1 MQSFFAYLAGKAI
14 FRRRARANRRGILD
28 AMNREHGYTL
38 METLVT
44 LTLMM
49 ILSVGGL
56 YGWQRWQQQQRLW
69 QTAVQVR
76 DFLLFLRDDAN
87 AYNRDR
93 VLRVGQDEV
102 GWCLSA
108 EGEGPDC
115 ASGTSFTLRP
125 RWPGITLAGDHA
137 GWRYAWS
144 GVLWSA
150 QHRLGGESAAAERGR
165 QLEHCDLT
173 LGADSFMPQRQRRR
187 VSVSR
192 RGFSLAEALI
202 AMAIGSLLLMGACR
216 FLPALQR
223 HILRQGEQLALENEL
238 WQRVHAVGKHLQRA
252 GYCRGACGGA
262 GLELAAGGECLIV
275 RWDANSNGRWET
287 SPAAAAESTGF
298 RLHDGALETL
308 RGASDCRGG
317 GWEKITN
324 PAAIVVTRFS
334 VQRQVTPGFAPE
346 LSVTLAARS
355 AQQTGLTSEVEQ
367 RVTGYNL

>member
-93 VLRVGQDEV
+93 VLRVGRGRSGLVPER
-102 GWCLSA
+102 G
-108 EGEGPDC
+108 GEGPDC

-125 RWPGITLAGDHA
+125 RWPGITLAGVTH
-137 GWRYAWS
+137 GLGFYGLRS
-144 GVLWSA
+144 V
-150 QHRLGGESAAAERGR
+150 RTGGESAAAERGR

-192 RGFSLAEALI
+192 RGFSPRRRRLSPWPLAR
-202 AMAIGSLLLMGACR
+202 C
-216 FLPALQR
+216 
-223 HILRQGEQLALENEL
+223 
-238 WQRVHAVGKHLQRA
+238 
-252 GYCRGACGGA
+252 C
-262 GLELAAGGECLIV
+262 
-275 RWDANSNGRWET
+275 
-287 SPAAAAESTGF
+287 
-298 RLHDGALETL
+298 
-308 RGASDCRGG
+308 
-317 GWEKITN
+317 
-324 PAAIVVTRFS
+324 
-334 VQRQVTPGFAPE
+334 
-346 LSVTLAARS
+346 
-355 AQQTGLTSEVEQ
+355 
-367 RVTGYNL
+367 

>member
-14 FRRRARANRRGILD
+14 FRRRARANRRGILN

-108 EGEGPDC
+108 DGEGPDC

-125 RWPGITLAGDHA
+125 RWPGITLAGVTPGLGFYGLRSTAWA
-137 GWRYAWS
+137 GNLRLQSAAGSWSIVISHWGGFVYAAATAQE
-144 GVLWSA
+144 GVSEPPRIFPGGGA
-150 QHRLGGESAAAERGR
+150 YRHGHRLAAADGG
-165 QLEHCDLT
+165 LPL
-173 LGADSFMPQRQRRR
+173 S
-187 VSVSR
+187 
-192 RGFSLAEALI
+192 
-202 AMAIGSLLLMGACR
+202 AC
-216 FLPALQR
+216 PAASYSA
-223 HILRQGEQLALENEL
+223 QGEQLALENEL

-287 SPAAAAESTGF
+287 SPAAARRAPAFACATARWRPCAGPATAAAA
-298 RLHDGALETL
+298 DG
-308 RGASDCRGG
+308 RKSQ
-317 GWEKITN
+317 
-324 PAAIVVTRFS
+324 TRPPS
-334 VQRQVTPGFAPE
+334 W
-346 LSVTLAARS
+346 
-355 AQQTGLTSEVEQ
+355 
-367 RVTGYNL
+367 

>member
-38 METLVT
+38 METPVT

-115 ASGTSFTLRP
+115 ASGHPSRCARVGRGSRWLELRP
-125 RWPGITLAGDHA
+125 GLGFYGLRSTAWRGICG
-137 GWRYAWS
+137 
-144 GVLWSA
+144 
-150 QHRLGGESAAAERGR
+150 
-165 QLEHCDLT
+165 
-173 LGADSFMPQRQRRR
+173 
-187 VSVSR
+187 
-192 RGFSLAEALI
+192 
-202 AMAIGSLLLMGACR
+202 CR
-216 FLPALQR
+216 ARP
-223 HILRQGEQLALENEL
+223 
-238 WQRVHAVGKHLQRA
+238 
-252 GYCRGACGGA
+252 
-262 GLELAAGGECLIV
+262 AAG
-275 RWDANSNGRWET
+275 
-287 SPAAAAESTGF
+287 
-298 RLHDGALETL
+298 AL
-308 RGASDCRGG
+308 
-317 GWEKITN
+317 
-324 PAAIVVTRFS
+324 
-334 VQRQVTPGFAPE
+334 
-346 LSVTLAARS
+346 
-355 AQQTGLTSEVEQ
+355 
-367 RVTGYNL
+367 